1 MTDRFP
7 VAILGA
13 SGYVGAELLRLVLGH
28 PRLEIAALGAKRR
41 AGTSPEDLFPRFR
54 GRGLPAFVDIDAFDA
69 ADCAL
74 VFCCLPHG
82 TTQETVARI
91 APAVPVVDTSADF
104 RLRDLDS
111 YAEWYGA
118 PHRAAHLQP
127 DAVYG
132 LTEHAREAM
141 RTASVVACPGCY
153 PTSALLPL
161 LPVLSAGLV
170 DPEPIV
176 IDAKSGVS
184 GAGRSLR
191 EDLLFGEVSEG
202 IRAYGLSGH
211 RHTPEI
217 EQELTRVTG
226 TDTRVTFVPHLVPMN
241 RGILATVYVHA
252 RTGAAAGDLHACL
265 ADAYR
270 GETFVQVLPP
280 GGVPATREV
289 RGSNQAHLGVAAGRG
304 GQAIL
309 LCALD
314 NLLKGAAGQAMQN
327 ANVVLGLPE
336 DTGLASSALAP

>member
-13 SGYVGAELLRLVLGH
+13 SGYVGAELLRLVLEH
-28 PRLEIAALGAKRR
+28 PRLKIAALGAKRR
-41 AGTSPEDLFPRFR
+41 AGTLPADLFPRFR
-54 GRGLPAFVDIDAFDA
+54 GRDLPAFVDIDAFDA

-82 TTQETVARI
+82 TTQEIVARV
-91 APAVPVVDTSADF
+91 APVARVVDTSADF

-118 PHRAAHLQP
+118 QHQAAHLQP

-132 LTEHAREAM
+132 LTEHARDAM
-141 RTASVVACPGCY
+141 RTALVIACPGCY

-161 LPVLSAGLV
+161 LPVLSAGLI

-191 EDLLFGEVSEG
+191 EELLFGEVSEG
-202 IRAYGLSGH
+202 IRAYGLGGH

-217 EQELTRVTG
+217 EQELARVTG
-226 TDTRVTFVPHLVPMN
+226 AETRVTFVPHLVPMN
-241 RGILATVYVHA
+241 RGILTSVYVHA
-252 RTGAAAGDLHACL
+252 RAGATAGDLQACL
-265 ADAYR
+265 EDAYG

-280 GGVPATREV
+280 GVVPATREV
-289 RGSNQAHLGVAAGRG
+289 RGSNQAHLGVATGRG

-336 DTGLASSALAP
+336 DMGLASSALAP